1 MWFIHVLCCV
11 VLSHSVMSNSLW
23 PLGLYS
29 TRLLYPWGFSRKEYW
44 SGLPCLPPGDLPDP
58 RIEPGSP
65 TLQADPLLSEPPGKP
80 MNMGVGSQ
88 SLLQGIFLTQKSSW
102 GLLHCRRILYQL
114 SYQGSPIFVPVVVI
128 QLLSRVRLSLQP
140 HGIQYNR
147 LPCSSSSSRACS
159 NLCSS
164 RWWYH
169 STISSS
175 VIPFSS
181 YLQSFPASE
190 SFLMSQLFSSGGQSI
205 GVSASASV
213 PPPVNIQDWLPLGLT
228 GLISLQKTLKSLLW
242 YHSSKA
248 SIFWHSAIFMVHLSH
263 PYMTTEK
270 NHSFD

>member
-44 SGLPCLPPGDLPDP
+44 SGLPCLPPGDLPNP

-213 PPPVNIQDWLPLGLT
+213 PPPNEYSGLT
-228 GLISLQKTLKSLLW
+228 SFRIDWFDLLTEDSQESSLVPQFKSINLLALS
-242 YHSSKA
+242 YLYGPPLT
-248 SIFWHSAIFMVHLSH
+248 SIHDYWKK
-263 PYMTTEK
+263 P
-270 NHSFD
+270 